1 MAQQA
6 NHALPAGFQLDE
18 YRIEHQLSLGGFS
31 IVYLAKD
38 AEGQFVAIKEY
49 LPNSLA
55 LRGEGEITPVITEE
69 HMPAFRYGMKCFFEE
84 GRALAK
90 LSHPNVIR
98 VLNFFRANNTVYM
111 VMEYEHGRTLQEF
124 IQKNRSV
131 ITENFMRNEFTK
143 LLNGLREVHS
153 HKLLHLDLKPSNI
166 YMRNDYTPVLIDFGA
181 ARQTLASDTP
191 MLKPMYTPGFASP
204 EHYHQRELLGPWSDI
219 YSVGASMY
227 ACLAAT
233 SPQAADSRS
242 EKDRLVP
249 AMVRWEG
256 QYSDQLLE
264 TIDWCLCLNHLYR
277 PQSVFALQKALTEQ
291 VERPKPPVPPPAP
304 NMKTWLDHV
313 VGKLKG
319 KAAPK

>member
-1 MAQQA
+1 MAEQA
-6 NHALPAGFQLDE
+6 NAPLPSGFALEE
-18 YRIEHQLSLGGFS
+18 YTIKRQLSLGGFS
-31 IVYLAKD
+31 IVYLASDPDGK
-38 AEGQFVAIKEY
+38 EVAIKEY
-49 LPNSLA
+49 LPNTLA
-55 LRGEGEITPVITEE
+55 LRAHGETRPVITED
-69 HMPAFRYGMKCFFEE
+69 HLGAFRYGMKCFFEE

-124 IQKNRSV
+124 IQKNRTV
-131 ITENFMRNEFTK
+131 ITENFMRNVFTK

-181 ARQTLASDTP
+181 SRQTLACDTP

-204 EHYHQRELLGPWSDI
+204 EHYHQREFLGPWSDI

-227 ACLAAT
+227 ACLAA
-233 SPQAADSRS
+233 SAPQAADSRM
-242 EKDRLVP
+242 EKDKLIP

-277 PQSVFALQKALTEQ
+277 PQSVFALQKALTEK
-291 VERPKPPVPPPAP
+291 VHKPQLIKK
-304 NMKTWLDHV
+304 NWLGHM

-319 KAAPK
+319 KTGTS

>member
-1 MAQQA
+1 MIASILMVQQA
-6 NHALPAGFQLDE
+6 NHALPAGYQLDE

-31 IVYLAKD
+31 IVYLATD
-38 AEGQFVAIKEY
+38 ATGQVVAIKEY

-55 LRGEGEITPVITEE
+55 LRGEGEIKPLISED
-69 HMPAFRYGMKCFFEE
+69 HLPAFRYGMKCFFEE

-98 VLNFFRANNTVYM
+98 VLNFFRANDTVYM
-111 VMEYEHGRTLQEF
+111 VMEYERGSTLQEF
-124 IQKNRSV
+124 IQRNRSV
-131 ITENFMRNEFTK
+131 ITENFIRNVFTK

-204 EHYHQRELLGPWSDI
+204 EHYAQRELLGPWSDI

-227 ACLAAT
+227 ACLAGSA
-233 SPQAADSRS
+233 PQAADSRN
-242 EKDRLVP
+242 EKDRLIP

-256 QYSDQLLE
+256 LYSDQLLE
-264 TIDWCLCLNHLYR
+264 TVDWCLCLNHLYR
-277 PQSVFALQKALTEQ
+277 PQSVFALQKALTET
-291 VERPKPPVPPPAP
+291 VTRPQLPK
-304 NMKTWLDHV
+304 KHWLGHM
-313 VGKLKG
+313 VGKLTRKTNV
-319 KAAPK
+319 K

>member
-6 NHALPAGFQLDE
+6 NQALPSGFQLDE

-31 IVYLAKD
+31 IVYLATDGKN
-38 AEGQFVAIKEY
+38 QFVAIKEY

-55 LRGEGEITPVITEE
+55 LRGENEIKPTVSEE

-84 GRALAK
+84 GRALAR

-98 VLNFFRANNTVYM
+98 VLNFFRANDTVYM
-111 VMEYEHGRTLQEF
+111 VMEYEQGRTLQEF

-131 ITENFMRNEFTK
+131 ITENFIRNVFTK

-204 EHYHQRELLGPWSDI
+204 EHYAQRELLGPWSDI

-227 ACLAAT
+227 ACLAANA
-233 SPQAADSRS
+233 PLPADTRM
-242 EKDRLVP
+242 EKDKLIP
-249 AMVRWEG
+249 AMVRWDG

-264 TIDWCLCLNHLYR
+264 TIDWCLCLNHMYR
-277 PQSVFALQKALTEQ
+277 PQSVFALQKALTEKVHKPTPKTNWLGQ
-291 VERPKPPVPPPAP
+291 VVDRFKR
-304 NMKTWLDHV
+304 KTNA
-313 VGKLKG
+313 K
-319 KAAPK
+319 